1 VCCSLGNDYKTD
13 GTLDI
18 LLDWVP
24 GMKGMRLRDMPTF
37 CRTTDADDW
46 LLHFH
51 VHQMRVV
58 SSSKAVILNTFYDME
73 KDVVDALAKLLPP
86 VYTVGPLSS
95 IVAALS
101 ESGDTLGAS
110 DASLLQ
116 EDTKCMTWLDGKAAG
131 SVVYVSFGSHGN
143 MGGMMLPEFA
153 AALERCESPYL
164 WVLRPDMAADV
175 EVGEHG
181 LVVSWCAQEAVLRH
195 PAVGLFVSHCGWNSI
210 LESVGAGVPVLG
222 CPVISEQTTNCRQ
235 VSMSWGI
242 GGELPRGSGS
252 DAIAALVRE
261 MMNGTKGNEA
271 REKASEWKR
280 LAEDATK
287 HGGSSYENVERLFVN
302 TLLNGF

>member
-1 VCCSLGNDYKTD
+1 MQILKLLFFDHRLIVCCSLGNDYKTD

-18 LLDWVP
+18 PLDWVP
-24 GMKGMRLRDMPTF
+24 GMKGMRLTDMPTF

-58 SSSKAVILNTFYDME
+58 SSSKAVILNTFYDIE

-181 LVVSWCAQEAVLRH
+181 LVVSCCAQEVELRH
-195 PAVGLFVSHCGWNSI
+195 PAVGLFVSQCGWNSI
-210 LESVGAGVPVLG
+210 LESVDAGVPVLG

-235 VSMSWGI
+235 VSMSW
-242 GGELPRGSGS
+242 
-252 DAIAALVRE
+252 
-261 MMNGTKGNEA
+261 
-271 REKASEWKR
+271 ASVVSCRRDLETTR
-280 LAEDATK
+280 
-287 HGGSSYENVERLFVN
+287 
-302 TLLNGF
+302 